1 MELRETFQKRWPWF
15 QFDEIVLNFIQRF
28 YWETDMTE
36 AIVPWN
42 SLLQTPA
49 AECLICRKTVP
60 IPGNEVVFLFFFR
73 HFFIKTDG
81 LSASFLKT
89 LRVCFFGVVKKKRV
103 ARSAGLWATFSESAA
118 VSWVSRWDRWWRK
131 KWNNENLEFIQ
142 FGDEDWMN
150 QIGYVWCFWKIYYHQ
165 YMMRTRAKFDCWES
179 NINIPNLP
187 VGTDVSEGIQRLPN
201 DIFSVCWMF
210 LKESHVRFWIPKCD
224 SNCPVTVVDGKYLPS
239 SRSKS
244 VELRLNISLDQLVG
258 LTLENLVLFL
268 YPFTYW
274 CRILNTKMEPELWKN
289 LAWLF
294 RVYRGLYYP
303 VI

>member
-1 MELRETFQKRWPWF
+1 M
-15 QFDEIVLNFIQRF
+15 
-28 YWETDMTE
+28 
-36 AIVPWN
+36 
-42 SLLQTPA
+42 
-49 AECLICRKTVP
+49 
-60 IPGNEVVFLFFFR
+60 FLVFFR
-73 HFFIKTDG
+73 HFFIKKDG

-89 LRVCFFGVVKKKRV
+89 LRVCLFGVVKKRL

-118 VSWVSRWDRWWRK
+118 VSWVSRWDRWLCFFGGRRK
-131 KWNNENLEFIQ
+131 N
-142 FGDEDWMN
+142 GT
-150 QIGYVWCFWKIYYHQ
+150 IYYRQ

-187 VGTDVSEGIQRLPN
+187 VGTDVSQRIQRLPN

-244 VELRLNISLDQLVG
+244 LELRLNISLDHLVG